1 MSQVLIA
8 PSVLS
13 ADFLHLEE
21 SLASVSTADYIHYD
35 VMDGNF
41 VPNISFGLDILRATK
56 RASTLP
62 LDVHLMI
69 SNPDE
74 MLHAFLDAGADIVT
88 VHAESTNHL
97 HRLIT
102 QIHDA
107 GARASVALNPATPV
121 TVLEDIIDQLDMVL
135 IMTVNPGFGGQSFI
149 EQSYAKLKRLS
160 KLCREA
166 GAKPLIEVDGGV
178 SKENAAQL
186 AAAGVNVFV
195 AGSAIFDADNPEAA
209 IASIR
214 SAATRQLEA

>member
-1 MSQVLIA
+1 MSQALIA

-21 SLASVSTADYIHYD
+21 SLAAVSSADYIHYD

-41 VPNISFGLDILRATK
+41 VPNISFGLDILRAIK
-56 RASTLP
+56 RACTLP

-69 SNPDE
+69 ANPDE

-121 TVLEDIIDQLDMVL
+121 SVLEDIINELDMVL
-135 IMTVNPGFGGQSFI
+135 IMSVNPGFGGQSFI
-149 EQSYAKLKRLS
+149 EHTYTKLKRLS

-166 GAKPLIEVDGGV
+166 GASPLIEVDGGV
-178 SKENAAQL
+178 TKDNAAQL
-186 AAAGVNVFV
+186 SAAGVDVFV
-195 AGSAIFDADNPEAA
+195 AGSAVFGADNPEAA

-214 SAATRQLEA
+214 LAATRQLKA